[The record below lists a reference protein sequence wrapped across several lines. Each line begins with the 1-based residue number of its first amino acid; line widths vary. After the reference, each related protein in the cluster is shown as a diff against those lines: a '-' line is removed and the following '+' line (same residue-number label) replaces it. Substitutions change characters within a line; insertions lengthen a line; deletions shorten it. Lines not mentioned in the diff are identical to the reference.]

1 MLHRGLTS
9 TTASDTSMTQNSCR
23 ASLCL
28 LREELAAMTIVK
40 CRMAH
45 ERVIRVA
52 GSTQPV
58 LSSGTSARFER
69 VGLCS
74 PEVRA
79 ERLGCSHTMSR
90 TRLDRAIGE
99 LESGIAEPLAYE
111 LNWLTNEIHL
121 LDHRKGEAEARQAT
135 AEQQAKR
142 GGGETRGLEP
152 LKESEIVKELER
164 EHDKYVERIG
174 VLRDR
179 VVSELNKLIAA
190 HLQ

>member
-1 MLHRGLTS
+1 
-9 TTASDTSMTQNSCR
+9 MTQQSRR

-28 LREELAAMTIVK
+28 LRDELAAMTIVK

-45 ERVIRVA
+45 ERVIRLA

-58 LSSGTSARFER
+58 FSSVTSGSFKR

-74 PEVRA
+74 SEVRA

-121 LDHRKGEAEARQAT
+121 LDHRKGEAEARLAT
-135 AEQQAKR
+135 AEQEAKR
-142 GGGETRGLEP
+142 SGDETRELEP
-152 LKESEIVKELER
+152 LKESELVRELER
-164 EHDKYVERIG
+164 KHDKYVERIG

-179 VVSELNKLIAA
+179 VVSELNEVISVL
-190 HLQ
+190 HQ